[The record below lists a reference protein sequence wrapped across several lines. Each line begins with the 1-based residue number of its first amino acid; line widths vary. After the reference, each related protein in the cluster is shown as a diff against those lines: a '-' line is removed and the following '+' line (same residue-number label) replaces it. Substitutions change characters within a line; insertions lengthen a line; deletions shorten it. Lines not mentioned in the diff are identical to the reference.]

1 MTVDYGT
8 DLSCTL
14 TTETLEFPDGSFRTQ
29 QTWDA
34 TGDDFPEISGRPLLI
49 EALLRR
55 LVTRRGT
62 LLGAPDYG
70 TDIRAWI
77 NKDVDRA
84 GAARLGGLISAE
96 LAKDERVRSAAASAT
111 FANSKLTAL
120 ITIVDG
126 AGPFKLTVAIDDVS
140 LKLLGVST

>member
-8 DLSCTL
+8 DISCTL
-14 TTETLEFPDGSFRTQ
+14 VTETLEFPDGTTRTQ

-55 LVTRRGT
+55 LVTRRGS
-62 LLGAPDYG
+62 LLGSPDYG
-70 TDIRAWI
+70 TDVRAWI
-77 NKDVDRA
+77 NKDVSKAD
-84 GAARLGGLISAE
+84 AARLGGLISAE
-96 LAKDERVRSAAASAT
+96 LAKDERVRSAAATAT
-111 FANSKLTAL
+111 FANSTLTVL

-126 AGPFKLTVAIDDVS
+126 AGPFKLTVAVTDAT
-140 LKLLGVST
+140 LKLLGVSS